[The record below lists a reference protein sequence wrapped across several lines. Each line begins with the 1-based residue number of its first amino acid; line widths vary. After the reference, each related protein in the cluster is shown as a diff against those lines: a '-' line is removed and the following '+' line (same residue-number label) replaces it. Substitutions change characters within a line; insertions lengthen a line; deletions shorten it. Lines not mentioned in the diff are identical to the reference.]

1 MVLTERKDLA
11 LLLES
16 GRLKKIRAWRQSM
29 VIKLLEEGKSAREV
43 SLAISRFNEA
53 LAIEVCNYFARRF
66 PWLKKCV
73 FLEFGSGGRGEQ
85 VLGSDQDNGLVLP
98 KEKLDEAQ
106 LEEVCQ
112 RIVLTLDGAGLPL
125 CPGKVMISEEKWRG
139 TLEEWKRK
147 ILFWLE
153 NPKERGP
160 WQSGLILDFKPLYGE
175 KEKIFQLR
183 TEVLETIRKHP
194 VIWRLLVEEILQFR
208 VPLSFLGNFILE
220 KKGEE
225 RGINLKKSILAHLIN
240 ATRLLSLKYGFVK
253 AHTLERLSFLIQKG
267 HVEEKMGKELQN
279 LWEWA
284 QAKRL
289 RQALEQKG
297 EINFLNP
304 HLLPKEEKKLLKK
317 RLNYLQK
324 FVDLVSMSANYGL

>member
-1 MVLTERKDLA
+1 M
-11 LLLES
+11 
-16 GRLKKIRAWRQSM
+16 
-29 VIKLLEEGKSAREV
+29 
-43 SLAISRFNEA
+43 
-53 LAIEVCNYFARRF
+53 
-66 PWLKKCV
+66 
-73 FLEFGSGGRGEQ
+73 
-85 VLGSDQDNGLVLP
+85 
-98 KEKLDEAQ
+98 
-106 LEEVCQ
+106 
-112 RIVLTLDGAGLPL
+112 
-125 CPGKVMISEEKWRG
+125 
-139 TLEEWKRK
+139 
-147 ILFWLE
+147 
-153 NPKERGP
+153 
-160 WQSGLILDFKPLYGE
+160 
-175 KEKIFQLR
+175 
-183 TEVLETIRKHP
+183 
-194 VIWRLLVEEILQFR
+194 
-208 VPLSFLGNFILE
+208 LE